1 MSDKEFVIREIQA
14 AFIKDGYPGDNYL
27 QGSYEGSEPFEEV
40 EPFKGQQDWTN
51 IPPKVL
57 DSHAGALN
65 FFSEA
70 GFRYFLPAYL
80 VADINNELMY
90 ADPLFHLINGFS
102 ERSVKHMV
110 GQRVFVR
117 KIGKNASVNPRRF
130 GVMTFYDYAL
140 YRMSIFTRE
149 EARAIVAYLRYKMD
163 SDPEELNNEEIKK
176 SLDLFWLERAEKA
189 PSEEIIAA
197 YMQEEED
204 YISAISSQS
213 DESG

>member
-1 MSDKEFVIREIQA
+1 M
-14 AFIKDGYPGDNYL
+14 
-27 QGSYEGSEPFEEV
+27 
-40 EPFKGQQDWTN
+40 
-51 IPPKVL
+51 
-57 DSHAGALN
+57 
-65 FFSEA
+65 
-70 GFRYFLPAYL
+70 
-80 VADINNELMY
+80 
-90 ADPLFHLINGFS
+90 FHLTHGFS
-102 ERSVKHMV
+102 KRSVEHVIGK
-110 GQRVFVR
+110 RVFVR
-117 KIGKNASVNPRRF
+117 KIGKNAFVNPRRF

-204 YISAISSQS
+204 YLSAISSQS
-213 DESG
+213 VDTGGV

>member
-1 MSDKEFVIREIQA
+1 MNDKEFVIREIQA
-14 AFIKDGYPGDNYL
+14 AFINNEYPGDNYL
-27 QGSYEGSEPFEEV
+27 QGSVEGSEPFEEV
-40 EPFKGQQDWTN
+40 EPFKGQEDWSN

-70 GFRYFLPAYL
+70 SFRYFLPAFL
-80 VADINNELMY
+80 VADINSELMY
-90 ADPLFHLINGFS
+90 ADPLFHLIHGFS

-110 GQRVFVR
+110 GKRVFVR
-117 KIGKNASVNPRRF
+117 KIGKNAFVNPRRF
-130 GVMTFYDYAL
+130 GVMTFYDYAR

-149 EARAIVAYLRYKMD
+149 EARAIVAYLRLKLE
-163 SDPEELNNEEIKK
+163 SDPEEFNNEEINEALK
-176 SLDLFWLERAEKA
+176 LFWLERAEKA

-204 YISAISSQS
+204 YLSAISSQS
-213 DESG
+213 VDTG